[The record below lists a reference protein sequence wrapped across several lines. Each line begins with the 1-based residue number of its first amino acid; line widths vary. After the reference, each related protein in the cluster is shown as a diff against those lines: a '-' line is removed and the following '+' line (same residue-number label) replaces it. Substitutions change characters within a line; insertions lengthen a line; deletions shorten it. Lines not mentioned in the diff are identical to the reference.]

1 VGEGKPKNNQK
12 FMKIIFK
19 PEWKIRV
26 RKNEKEE
33 FLKRELAYKIID
45 LLKESDSAKAIC
57 INYHIIIRI
66 ALRPVKNKNKN
77 NDTHT
82 N

>member
-1 VGEGKPKNNQK
+1 
-12 FMKIIFK
+12 MKIIFK

-33 FLKRELAYKIID
+33 FLKREIAWKIID
-45 LLKESDSAKAIC
+45 LLKDNDAVKAIC
-57 INYHIIIRI
+57 LKHSITIRI
-66 ALRPVKNKNKN
+66 SLRPKKEKN
-77 NDTHT
+77 NEKLQKE